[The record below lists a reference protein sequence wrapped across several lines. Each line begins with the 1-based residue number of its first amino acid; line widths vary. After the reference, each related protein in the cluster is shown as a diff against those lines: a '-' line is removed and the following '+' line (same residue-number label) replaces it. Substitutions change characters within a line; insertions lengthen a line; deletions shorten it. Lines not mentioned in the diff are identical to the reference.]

1 MNPELDDIKTLVD
14 SLAEKIK
21 APQNLLPT
29 YGRTVDSA
37 HPHVEIDSNC
47 QLYYV
52 VVERGEELRRESAI
66 DNNDL
71 LFRIFEGVTFS
82 MACNFELKHR
92 KKNQDF
98 RRQLFSKQQELLGI
112 LDKKWELRQQE
123 DHQQTLA
130 KYPFDDK

>member
-1 MNPELDDIKTLVD
+1 MKPGLDDIKTLVD

-37 HPHVEIDSNC
+37 HPHIEIGSNG

-52 VVERGEELRRESAI
+52 VVERGEELRRDFAI
-66 DNNDL
+66 DTNDL

-112 LDKKWELRQQE
+112 LDKNWEIRQQK

-130 KYPFDDK
+130 AYPFEDK